1 MDYEGYFFYVL
12 EFSIYF
18 FHIHYFA
25 PFLVFKSY
33 NQLLQSITHTKSV
46 VQM

>member
-1 MDYEGYFFYVL
+1 MKDIFSMPL

-25 PFLVFKSY
+25 LILVFKSY